1 MREIIVSSVILLLL
15 DVTFIGINSK
25 MFSSQVMDVQLSSL
39 KINIIGGILAY
50 IFLLLGL
57 NYFIIREHRS
67 ILDAFILGL
76 IIYGVYEATT
86 YTIFKKWRIQTV
98 LMDTLWGGILF
109 ATTTYL
115 TYLILNIKNTPK

>member
-1 MREIIVSSVILLLL
+1 
-15 DVTFIGINSK
+15 
-25 MFSSQVMDVQLSSL
+25 MDVQLSSL